1 MRKLTKKGRKK
12 NQRKQSGGNR
22 ASIDGPHYQAAI
34 ATQEAIRMLVFG
46 NAQYVANHC
55 EDKSVDD
62 ILVVRSDG
70 KDYYQAKDEK
80 LDASKI
86 KEILGDFYTQF
97 STDIGNNEKNN
108 NYILVSTDN
117 NKDFVDILDAIT
129 KIPPDTSPNE
139 FLQKRLTEVKY
150 KKLLTIQE
158 ELSKKSEKEDLG
170 LIELVKF
177 FQHVGFTTLGKNEP
191 EKSARD
197 ILNAKELPLTLY
209 SELFEKMMG
218 AWRGQYISKIDVEKL
233 LEGKKRQMGN
243 PFKVKFFFQVL
254 DKIKAFLKE
263 YKSYSVKEV
272 EEFLKELAKD
282 TNSSWHFFNLIE
294 DPELLDLI
302 SNKLIKP
309 LLENPIDKSVK
320 GKIIEYLKTCQKQ
333 NSNTVL
339 ELIDIFEK
347 NTENFRFLEA
357 MLDSFEEYQFDPH
370 TLEEVYKIAKKLV
383 RHPNPFVR
391 EKIAK
396 LSRKIAEKDLDK
408 SIYLIE
414 ALIGYHPDPKD
425 LTMGG
430 PVLAFTFQGK
440 DLENRVHEEI
450 LNTLTA
456 LIPHKKSNESLEK
469 LLNQE
474 TEDILDEYYL
484 ARSEAQRKFLKEMG
498 VPTSLSEEDPLV
510 STTWEETEDEDDEQE
525 IPLASPQKISLEDA
539 LASLTANPYPYS
551 QEVSNICKLVEKDP
565 TLLEDW
571 LKKNDLSK
579 LHKRIFQSLIHSYLK
594 GVDNDINSALSLAE
608 QIPDL
613 TFEEI
618 GLDISRTVFEFIL
631 KIQKENKTLSKVL
644 TKKIEIFLERTIIPS
659 EVSPEKSDPTP
670 RAGAALTEGIN
681 SVRGVGIEIL
691 YLLLRFTPKDKG
703 LLKKLIKAAEEGDSI
718 MKCVINYR
726 IKWIL
731 RSEMTL
737 VEEIIQKTQ
746 SIGSTEINHS
756 LAGAL
761 AYLRPNEFKKN
772 LQLIRGILETDNS
785 KHVQEVYGEII
796 GYRLTDEDYG
806 VDELAEDVIKHRL
819 GTIDCYLGLL
829 HAFMQAM
836 PSLIEG
842 NNNVFLGKF
851 KEMVLRA
858 KDWKV
863 PQRASHLF
871 IAYKLDHT
879 HFHILKGSGLFDVFL
894 EGEWINYIAAHHDIV
909 TYLKRCFDNG
919 INSSEIVSMINHML
933 TKGSP
938 MLNDSSVAKSV
949 ADIVEKILEKEG
961 EQSPVDVVTI
971 FDAALKIGWPE
982 FYQIYEKYEEIIK
995 RMATKL

>member
-1 MRKLTKKGRKK
+1 MKKPTKKSPKK

-34 ATQEAIRMLVFG
+34 ATQEAIRMLAFG
-46 NAQYVANHC
+46 DTQYVANHC

-86 KEILGDFYTQF
+86 KVILGDFYTQF
-97 STDIGNNEKNN
+97 STDIDNNEETN

-117 NKDFVDILDAIT
+117 DKDFVDILDAVT
-129 KIPPDTSPNE
+129 KIPPDISPNE

-158 ELSKKSEKEDLG
+158 ELREKSDKEDLG
-170 LIELVKF
+170 IIELVEF

-197 ILNAKELPLTLY
+197 ILNAKELPVTLY
-209 SELFEKMMG
+209 GELFEKMMG

-233 LEGKKRQMGN
+233 IEGKKRQMGN
-243 PFKVKFFFQVL
+243 TFKVKFFFQVL

-282 TNSSWHFFNLIE
+282 TNASWHFFNLIE

-302 SNKLIKP
+302 SSKLIKP

-333 NSNTVL
+333 NSKTVL
-339 ELIDIFEK
+339 ELIDVFEK

-357 MLDSFEEYQFDPH
+357 MLDSFEEYQLDIH
-370 TLEEVYKIAKKLV
+370 ALEEVYKIAKKLV

-408 SIYLIE
+408 SVHLIE
-414 ALIGYHPDPKD
+414 ELISYHPDPED

-456 LIPHKKSNESLEK
+456 LIPHKKSNKSLEK
-469 LLNQE
+469 LLKQE
-474 TEDILDEYYL
+474 TENILDEYYL
-484 ARSEAQRKFLKEMG
+484 ARSETQKKFLKEMAI
-498 VPTSLSEEDPLV
+498 PPSLSEEDSRV
-510 STTWEETEDEDDEQE
+510 ITAWEETDNEEEE
-525 IPLASPQKISLEDA
+525 EEKPLTSLQKISLEEA

-565 TLLEDW
+565 PLLEDW
-571 LKKNDLSK
+571 LKKNDISK
-579 LHKRIFQSLIHSYLK
+579 IHKRICQSLIHSYLK
-594 GVDNDINSALSLAE
+594 GVNNDINAALGLAE

-631 KIQKENKTLSKVL
+631 KIQKENKTLSKTL
-644 TKKIEIFLERTIIPS
+644 KGEIEVFLERTIIPS
-659 EVSPEKSDPTP
+659 KIPHEKNDLNP

-703 LLKKLIKAAEEGDSI
+703 LLKKLIKAAEEGDPI
-718 MKCVINYR
+718 MKCVLNYR

-731 RSEMTL
+731 PSEMPL
-737 VEEIIQKTQ
+737 VEKIIQKTQ
-746 SIGSTEINHS
+746 SVESAEVNHS

-761 AYLRPNEFKKN
+761 AYLKPNEFKKH
-772 LQLIRGILETDNS
+772 LQLIRKILETDNS
-785 KHVQEVYGEII
+785 KHVQEVYGEVI
-796 GYRLTDEDYG
+796 GYRLTDKDYG

-819 GTIDCYLGLL
+819 GTLDCYLGLL

-836 PSLIEG
+836 PGMIEG
-842 NNNVFLGKF
+842 NNTVFLGKF

-879 HFHILKGSGLFDVFL
+879 HFHILKGSGLFEVFL

-919 INSSEIVSMINHML
+919 INSGEIVSMINRML
-933 TKGSP
+933 AKGSP
-938 MLNDSSVAKSV
+938 MLNDISVAKSV
-949 ADIVEKILEKEG
+949 ADIVEKILKKESDR
-961 EQSPVDVVTI
+961 SPVDVVTI

-982 FYQIYEKYEEIIK
+982 FYRIYEKYEEIIK
-995 RMATKL
+995 KMASKL